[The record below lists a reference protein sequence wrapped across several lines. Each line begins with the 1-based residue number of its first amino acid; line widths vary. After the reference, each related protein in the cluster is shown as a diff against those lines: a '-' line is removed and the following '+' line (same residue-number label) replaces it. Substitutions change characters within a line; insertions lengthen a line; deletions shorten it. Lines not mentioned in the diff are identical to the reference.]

1 MAEKSLYDQNLPH
14 DELKYQEHFERG
26 IDFIKIEL
34 YRSARG
40 EFKAALFYKPNDQA
54 SIEQAEAC
62 DQQIKHD
69 AKSVYILVPLVL
81 AVIVLVAI
89 FG

>member
-14 DELKYQEHFERG
+14 DELKYKEHYQRG
-26 IDFIKIEL
+26 IDFTKIEL

-40 EFKAALFYKPNDQA
+40 EFKEALSYKPNDQA
-54 SIEQAEAC
+54 SKEKAKEC
-62 DQQIKHD
+62 DQQIRQD
-69 AKSVYILVPLVL
+69 AKKVYILVPLVL